1 MTNCLQASTAK
12 KKKELRPSEARRRA
26 AMMAVRSEVLLAGL
40 NIVNTTAVL
49 VLPCSVIVL
58 TNAEPV
64 PSFVV
69 VIFSITLW
77 MKLVSFAHCNAD
89 LR

>member
-1 MTNCLQASTAK
+1 MNAQASIAK
-12 KKKELRPSEARRRA
+12 KKKEVRPSEARRRA
-26 AMMAVRSEVLLAGL
+26 AAMTRRTELLLAL
-40 NIVNTTAVL
+40 CNVANTTAVIA
-49 VLPCSVIVL
+49 LPCTVIHL
-58 TNAEPV
+58 THADPV
-64 PSFVV
+64 PSFMV